1 MQKNITLSCVC
12 VCVCVAGYIH
22 ACVYAHL
29 NTSKVQMHICIEMK
43 CKSLEVPQSLFYF
56 VEIGSYLSWSSLTLL
71 GFLANELQISL
82 YFLTF
87 IASYLLWI
95 ALGLILFIFDV
106 NSILLWV
113 VVNKEWV
120 STQVI
125 SCKPAFPP

>member
-1 MQKNITLSCVC
+1 MYGSHEEGSIMFSWYYSSRLMLNAEEHHPVLCVC

-87 IASYLLWI
+87 IASYLL
-95 ALGLILFIFDV
+95 
-106 NSILLWV
+106 
-113 VVNKEWV
+113 
-120 STQVI
+120 
-125 SCKPAFPP
+125 